1 MIRERERADAKN
13 VCKETAGT
21 AEPRWGWSGVA
32 PVTAVQ
38 LSASDIDLR
47 ALLPG
52 HHSPIAQIV
61 LALGDLGGKYHRYLH
76 QDELGPTRAE
86 RMAALRLLLDRLDLL
101 LSLLNGLAG
110 HLRLRLSKHLAS
122 DRIPIEC
129 DFDNFQAHRN
139 DEGAVQRVAEA
150 AVDEGRMLYAASAT
164 HDAELMDDLRGAA
177 ETTLQFLCAL
187 DTTTE
192 GAVAIDTE
200 LPRLEVEG
208 GAEVEVIGFAVAC
221 ARIERLQRRVELTLA
236 RLERQKGPERSVSLG
251 WLVWQLCDLYRHET
265 GRRVTNSAVAVAHYN
280 YTGTNYTGTPQ
291 SPAGRFVLAAV
302 EALQPSQAW
311 VQEPDHRVAPRRD
324 RIRDKGGLGR
334 AVYFAMREYVAHHP
348 PSRRRR
354 GRRKQVT
361 L

>member
-1 MIRERERADAKN
+1 MGERMPRIFARRRQ
-13 VCKETAGT
+13 GT

-32 PVTAVQ
+32 QLTAVE
-38 LSASDIDLR
+38 LSAAESDLGAR
-47 ALLPG
+47 VAG
-52 HHSPIAQIV
+52 HHRPIEQIV
-61 LALGDLGGKYHRYLH
+61 LSLRDLGGRYHRYLH

-86 RMAALRLLLDRLDLL
+86 RMAALRLLLDQSDLL
-101 LSLLNGLAG
+101 SAQLNGLPE

-139 DEGAVQRVAEA
+139 DEEAVLRVAEA

-164 HDAELMDDLRGAA
+164 HVAELMDDLRGAA

-236 RLERQKGPERSVSLG
+236 RLERQGGPERCVSL
-251 WLVWQLCDLYRHET
+251 
-265 GRRVTNSAVAVAHYN
+265 
-280 YTGTNYTGTPQ
+280 
-291 SPAGRFVLAAV
+291 
-302 EALQPSQAW
+302 
-311 VQEPDHRVAPRRD
+311 
-324 RIRDKGGLGR
+324 K
-334 AVYFAMREYVAHHP
+334 
-348 PSRRRR
+348 
-354 GRRKQVT
+354 
-361 L
+361 